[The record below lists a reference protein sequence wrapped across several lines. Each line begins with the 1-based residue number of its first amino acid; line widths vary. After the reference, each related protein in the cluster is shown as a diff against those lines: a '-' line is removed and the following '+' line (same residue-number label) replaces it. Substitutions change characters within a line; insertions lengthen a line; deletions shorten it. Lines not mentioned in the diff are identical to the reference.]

1 MKRLEFW
8 YDLAS
13 TYSFLSAMRIEQLAV
28 QAGVEIVWRPFLLGP
43 IFKEQGWDT
52 SPFNIYPV
60 KGRYMVRDLERLCAD
75 RGLAF
80 RLPAVFPA
88 NSLKGARIA
97 LLGATEGWVA
107 PFTHA
112 VFSAQ
117 FQEGMDIASDEALA
131 TILSGLDLDPAAIRT
146 RVEDPALKQQLK
158 EQTAVA
164 AKHGIFGAPTF
175 RTTDGE
181 LFWGDD
187 RLEQAIGWTNR
198 S

>member
-13 TYSFLSAMRIEQLAV
+13 TYSFLSAMRIEKLAGL
-28 QAGVEIVWRPFLLGP
+28 AGVEIAWRPFLLGP

-52 SPFNIYPV
+52 SPFNIYPA

-75 RGLAF
+75 RGLTF
-80 RLPAVFPA
+80 RLPAAFPA
-88 NSLKGARIA
+88 HSLKGARMA
-97 LLGATEGWVA
+97 LLGVSEGWVA
-107 PFTHA
+107 PFTRA

-117 FQEGMDIASDEALA
+117 FQDGQDIASDKVLA
-131 TILSGLDLDPAAIRT
+131 SVLSSLDLDPAVRT

-158 EQTAVA
+158 DQTAVA

-187 RLEQAIGWTNR
+187 RLEQAIGWANG

>member
-13 TYSFLSAMRIEQLAV
+13 TYSFLSAMRIKQLAG
-28 QAGVEIVWRPFLLGP
+28 QAGVDIAWRPFLLGP

-52 SPFNIYPV
+52 SPFNIYPA

-75 RGLAF
+75 RGLTF
-80 RLPAVFPA
+80 RLPTVFPA

-97 LLGATEGWVA
+97 LLGTAEGWVA
-107 PFTHA
+107 PFTRA

-117 FQEGMDIASDEALA
+117 FQEGRDIANDDVLA
-131 TILSGLDLDPAAIRT
+131 GVLGGLGLDPAAIRT
-146 RVEDPALKQQLK
+146 RVEDAGLKQQLK

-175 RTTDGE
+175 RTIDGE

-187 RLEQAIGWTNR
+187 RLEQAIGWASR